1 MKLDFIDKVIK
12 DIEKSLKEEEENPI
26 KNKIFRD
33 IEILEIMIN
42 TTRNRNK
49 KLKLIKRREELIRK
63 L

>member
-1 MKLDFIDKVIK
+1 MDFIDKVIK

>member
-1 MKLDFIDKVIK
+1 LDFIDKVIK